1 VPDRMPDSQ
10 GFKSL
15 PRHLVV
21 ISMDFRKMLVG
32 ALLTSILALP
42 GYGSSN
48 PNEWDVHE
56 NTCRTR
62 TEVVSRKPFYETKRF
77 SLHSYVG
84 VKRSKPDYKQID
96 TGGVAI
102 YRK

>member
-1 VPDRMPDSQ
+1 
-10 GFKSL
+10 
-15 PRHLVV
+15 
-21 ISMDFRKMLVG
+21 
-32 ALLTSILALP
+32 
-42 GYGSSN
+42 
-48 PNEWDVHE
+48 
-56 NTCRTR
+56 
-62 TEVVSRKPFYETKRF
+62 VSRKPFYETKRF